1 MRPKLSKAEKLAER
15 RVEQAY
21 YKNCAGIQID
31 VFDISKVF
39 RFGRSV
45 VARGA
50 DDDVLGQAIFNYVQT
65 IRRN

>member
-1 MRPKLSKAEKLAER
+1 MRPRLSKEEKLAEKR
-15 RVEQAY
+15 IEQAY
-21 YKNCAGIQID
+21 YKTCSGIQVD
-31 VFDISKVF
+31 VLDISKVF

-45 VARGA
+45 VARGV